1 MHFLS
6 PTFFKTSTQYS
17 FTHVPPDDDSTSD
30 SQSTFQEDQG
40 HYFYRSPESS
50 GSSSS
55 MGEEYGQ
62 PEVRSRLPL
71 ILQAQEGFLPVDDG
85 STRPYRLSTITERT
99 ERTEP
104 SPHWRSRQ
112 PFLSAST
119 PQTFPSSPTTSYG
132 QLVGERAIQSLE
144 LTPNCKT

>member
-1 MHFLS
+1 M
-6 PTFFKTSTQYS
+6 QYS
-17 FTHVPPDDDSTSD
+17 FIHVPPDDDSTSD

-50 GSSSS
+50 GSLNS
-55 MGEEYGQ
+55 MDEEYGQ
-62 PEVRSRLPL
+62 TEVRSRLPL
-71 ILQAQEGFLPVDDG
+71 ILQAQEGFLPVDD
-85 STRPYRLSTITERT
+85 RPYRLSTITERT

-112 PFLSAST
+112 PFLSADT

-132 QLVGERAIQSLE
+132 QVIGGKAIYNIE
-144 LTPNCKT
+144 LIS